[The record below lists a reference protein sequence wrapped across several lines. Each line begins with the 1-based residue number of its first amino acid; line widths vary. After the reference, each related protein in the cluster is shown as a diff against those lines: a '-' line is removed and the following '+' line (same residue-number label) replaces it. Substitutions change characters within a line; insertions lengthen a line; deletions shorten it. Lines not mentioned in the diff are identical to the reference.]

1 MGEARHR
8 LSLADVSF
16 FAIWSAGGTVRAGS
30 LLGGLQSLRI
40 IGFEEPQRV
49 GSGRIDL
56 ACQVASR
63 LHHWGALEWP
73 KRDQRYALQVLIDRL
88 ARQSNVRGEC
98 RRRC

>member
-1 MGEARHR
+1 MAGSRHR
-8 LSLADVSF
+8 IALEDASF

-40 IGFEEPQRV
+40 IGFEEPQRI

-56 ACQVASR
+56 ACQVASS
-63 LHHWGALEWP
+63 LHHRGTLGWP

-88 ARQSNVRGEC
+88 AREPFSRV
-98 RRRC
+98 